1 MADIKYISVLAV
13 GNPAGNAGVGPI
25 VMYNNPQFNVEN
37 DTHGGLSDNDYY
49 FSVKIENNYTVYK
62 LIKNNVRSLQA
73 IRAGYLAIAFSI
85 PRGYELVAS
94 TPYQVLMELWKDFR
108 GSCLT
113 LKDPVLQ
120 VYEFNSKNIDTSVLN
135 ETAKAFSLR
144 QTNKVYRPM
153 DNHSSDVALI
163 VQPDDK
169 IKELLKDVQY
179 PEFSPYKEILI
190 AESASNS
197 TKYKLLSDIQI
208 PRLVSYSVIVDGS
221 PKEYVADKNYPIK
234 VTSDKDSAFY
244 QNKTEIFTIS
254 DISEGKDIP
263 GITIDE
269 ANEQISVST
278 IGWATPITK
287 EYYVHIVPKEY
298 ENKIMSLL
306 DIKLPNKKNVQLS
319 SDNFA
324 FTLVGE
330 EIAYATNQSLMVTI
344 KKDDRYG
351 LKDYR
356 ILGNKLQIDI
366 DEKKHRVNDNRD
378 LEGNFPIATH
388 TLAASSQTSL
398 LISDIKLL
406 FSSKKLFGKDKKH
419 QVEFEIYYKDEKNIK
434 HTKTSTKVDFVETTQ
449 KQYESHIRLVTKE
462 YNKRYYYLSFE
473 NNNVKYT
480 SRRIDFQKGMCELTE
495 NDFTTNSKPFW
506 KSDKIVVPI
515 IFLVVFFMGCFAGYV
530 THDYINKQHVTKDSL
545 SANTDEAAV
554 DSMTIKGT
562 LQENE
567 AIDFLDKVKENFK
580 QKKDL
585 SFDEIEEFYNYW
597 NKHASVLTDVDNSN
611 YNSKI
616 CNQIKDYHAVKE
628 AIENGDIEEM
638 KNLMLNYQTGNLHI
652 YPQHAQLV
660 LFVTENIDA
669 TNKFMTDYSNV
680 KRFIDLERYREHQEM
695 QLQTGAENKFPC
707 NKCSKNFH
715 SERELKEHKK
725 HVHTEKAIKFTCK
738 ICGSNMFFSSNEELE
753 NHMKSKHNTER

>member
-25 VMYNNPQFNVEN
+25 VMFNNPQFNVEN

-73 IRAGYLAIAFSI
+73 TRAGYLAIAFSI

-108 GSCLT
+108 GSCMT

-120 VYEFNSKNIDTSVLN
+120 VYEFNSKNIDTSVLD

-153 DNHSSDVALI
+153 DSHSSEVALI
-163 VQPDDK
+163 VQADDK
-169 IKELLKDVQY
+169 IEELLKDVQY

-221 PKEYVADKNYPIK
+221 PKEYVTDKNTPIT
-234 VTSDKDSAFY
+234 VTSAKDSAFY
-244 QNKTEIFTIS
+244 QNNTEIFTVS
-254 DISEGKDIP
+254 DICEGKNIP
-263 GITIDE
+263 GVTIDE
-269 ANEQISVST
+269 AKEQILVST

-287 EYYVHIVPKEY
+287 TYYVHVVPKEY
-298 ENKIMSLL
+298 ECKIMSLL
-306 DIKLPNKKNVQLS
+306 NIKLPNKNNVQLS

-330 EIAYATNQSLMVTI
+330 EIAYAINQSLLVTI
-344 KKDDRYG
+344 KKNDRFD
-351 LKDYR
+351 LKEYR

-366 DEKKHRVNDNRD
+366 NEKKHRFNGNRE
-378 LEGNFPIATH
+378 LEGNFPITTH
-388 TLAASSQTSL
+388 TLASSPQASL
-398 LISDIKLL
+398 LVIDIKLL
-406 FSSKKLFGKDKKH
+406 FSTKIFGKNEKL
-419 QVEFEIYYKDEKNIK
+419 QAQIEVYYKDEKNIK
-434 HTKTSTKVDFVETTQ
+434 HTKTSTKVEFVETKP
-449 KQYESHIRLVTKE
+449 KQYEGHIRLVAKE
-462 YNKRYYYLSFE
+462 YNKRYYHLSFD
-473 NNNVKYT
+473 NNNIKYT
-480 SRRIDFQKGMCELTE
+480 SRKIDFQKDTCELTE
-495 NDFTTNSKPFW
+495 KDFTTNSKPFW

-515 IFLVVFFMGCFAGYV
+515 IFLVVFFMGSFAGYV
-530 THDYINKQHVTKDSL
+530 THDYMSKSFVTNDSLPVNTDGEATDSMINK
-545 SANTDEAAV
+545 A
-554 DSMTIKGT
+554 T
-562 LQENE
+562 LQEQD

-585 SFDEIEEFYNYW
+585 SFDEIEDFYNYL
-597 NKHASVLTDVDNSN
+597 NKYVSVLTDVDKSN

-616 CNQIKDYHAVKE
+616 CNQIKDYHALKE

-638 KNLMLNYQTGNLHI
+638 KTLMMTYRKGNLHI
-652 YPQHAQLV
+652 YPQHAQIILS
-660 LFVTENIDA
+660 VTDDIGA

-680 KRFIDLERYREHQEM
+680 KRFIDLERYRTSKT
-695 QLQTGAENKFPC
+695 QLQTDEEKEFSC
-707 NKCSKNFH
+707 NKCKKKFP
-715 SERELKEHKK
+715 SERKMEEHKK
-725 HVHTEKAIKFTCK
+725 NVHENSTVKTFACE
-738 ICGSNMFFSSNEELE
+738 ICGHSMFFSSKEKLE
-753 NHMKSKHNTER
+753 NHMKSKHNIER